1 MIVDEESDEIFK
13 SGNDSSAKFD
23 IFMESTGNLHSSRL
37 TTVSVMHVSDKDSEQ
52 LENIDSAE
60 VLGH

>member
-23 IFMESTGNLHSSRL
+23 IFMESTGNLHSSCR